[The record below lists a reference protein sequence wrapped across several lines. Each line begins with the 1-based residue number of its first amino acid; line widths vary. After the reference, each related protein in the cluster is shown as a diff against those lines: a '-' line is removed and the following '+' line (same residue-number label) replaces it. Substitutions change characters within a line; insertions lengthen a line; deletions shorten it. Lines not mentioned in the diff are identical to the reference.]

1 MAPTYVGK
9 QAVVVGAGI
18 GGLAAAGAL
27 VDHFEQVVVLERDSL
42 PSDAVHRAGTP
53 QSRHIHAL
61 LAGGQRALDELF
73 PGFELDLARHGAVPL
88 RVALDVRIEIPGYDP
103 FQQRDLGW
111 PVYSM
116 SRPLIELVARQR
128 VQQHPNITLRQRCR
142 VRDLVASADRSA
154 VIAVRCENADGR
166 SEALPADLVVDA
178 RKRRLSASISAMP
191 RQSSRSPTTAPSDWK
206 GVLTL
211 PQAPES
217 SRGGLMLPLEGGE
230 YWIVGVGGRYSEKPP
245 RGFRRVPGLHA
256 AAPHPNPA

>member
-1 MAPTYVGK
+1 MAPTLVGK
-9 QAVVVGAGI
+9 QAVVVGAGM

-103 FQQRDLGW
+103 FQKRDLGW

-154 VIAVRCENADGR
+154 VIAVRCENADG
-166 SEALPADLVVDA
+166 
-178 RKRRLSASISAMP
+178 
-191 RQSSRSPTTAPSDWK
+191 
-206 GVLTL
+206 
-211 PQAPES
+211 
-217 SRGGLMLPLEGGE
+217 
-230 YWIVGVGGRYSEKPP
+230 
-245 RGFRRVPGLHA
+245 
-256 AAPHPNPA
+256 